1 MTDVSAV
8 PMAPIS
14 PRMQSVCEACASSR
28 LSDWRTHTGDR
39 AVEILIWVTVFLLFI
54 YLRYPFKSWTSCAKI
69 APKSPLEWLILRA
82 TYLGNQ
88 CESLSNQA
96 RKRLHNVL
104 IAARWLAQTVQNI
117 GNARRV
123 FFPSSSPPGG
133 PRTFWITS
141 GDGRMAP
148 LSRTPPGD
156 KSRAIIAPRRL
167 RDAEDA
173 NITKKRVTEADV
185 RWTGPRKIGWPL
197 VVDEGNGKNF
207 RGPKTFR
214 EVATALGSSARTSGK
229 SQNMCDYRSSGVKGL
244 LY

>member
-39 AVEILIWVTVFLLFI
+39 AVEILIWVTVFLLFL

-123 FFPSSSPPGG
+123 FFPRSSPPGE
-133 PRTFWITS
+133 PRTFWVTS
-141 GDGRMAP
+141 RNGRMAP
-148 LSRTPPGD
+148 VSRTPPGEE
-156 KSRAIIAPRRL
+156 SRAIFAHASL
-167 RDAEDA
+167 GDGQEC
-173 NITKKRVTEADV
+173 NMTKKRVTQAGV
-185 RWTGPRKIGWPL
+185 QRTGPRTVGWPL
-197 VVDEGNGKNF
+197 VVDEGSGKIF
-207 RGPKTFR
+207 PRPKTFR
-214 EVATALGSSARTSGK
+214 EVAPALALAREVAENICFCAIFAHQDS
-229 SQNMCDYRSSGVKGL
+229 KG
-244 LY
+244 